1 MMNNESTRPRMQLT
15 KPVQTANAGLVTPRA
30 TAPSGEGAPV
40 FRRGEGLGTGP
51 VNPTTAMPGGPQLP
65 TTPSAPMSYLDIARN
80 AIAQLT
86 EDEVQM
92 LLEEALNKQATP
104 SAADMFNTMK
114 GAQPLVK

>member
-1 MMNNESTRPRMQLT
+1 MTPMMNNPESRPRMQLT
-15 KPVQTANAGLVTPRA
+15 KPVQTGNAGLVTPSS
-30 TAPSGEGAPV
+30 TTPPE
-40 FRRGEGLGTGP
+40 LGSTGP
-51 VNPTTAMPGGPQLP
+51 AAPALPGGPQLP

-92 LLEEALNKQATP
+92 LLAEVLDKQTTP
-104 SAADMFNTMK
+104 SAADMFNEMK